1 MTSLGYKV
9 YAQIE
14 NMLTGV
20 RTVREVGDGAAYED
34 VWNQAHIVFE
44 QGRNGWYEHNNR
56 LRILRIEIVKV
67 LNVASFKKMEW
78 KIDGNPEGDK
88 E

>member
-1 MTSLGYKV
+1 
-9 YAQIE
+9 
-14 NMLTGV
+14 
-20 RTVREVGDGAAYED
+20 
-34 VWNQAHIVFE
+34 
-44 QGRNGWYEHNNR
+44 
-56 LRILRIEIVKV
+56 VKV